1 MLTNLYNLNDKEKY
15 NELVSVIKSGLI
27 DLEKEI
33 KKMSE
38 DEIKTEKPD
47 KILKIVKEILELI
60 NKTNQEKV

>member
-33 KKMSE
+33 
-38 DEIKTEKPD
+38 
-47 KILKIVKEILELI
+47 
-60 NKTNQEKV
+60 